1 MFSLL
6 QKIGKALMTPIAVLP
21 VAALLLRLGF
31 GDIFDGQA
39 ALVMKSAGETVF
51 ANLDLLFGIGI
62 AYGLAKNNDGA
73 AALSGAIG
81 VLIAKAVYVSIDKDV
96 NMGVFVGIIIGVIA
110 GMLYNRF
117 HNIKLPEFL
126 GFFGGKRFV
135 PITTS
140 LAAIAIGVLAGYFW
154 PYVQN
159 GIDAFSNM
167 IIGLQEFGTFLY
179 GVLNR
184 LLIPLGLHH
193 ILNSVFW
200 FQLGDYTYMKDGVE
214 VVANG
219 DLHRFFAGDPS
230 AGVYMSGFY
239 VVMMFGLP
247 ALALAIYLNTP
258 KAYRK
263 KAGAILAGV
272 AFTSFLTGITEPL
285 EFMFLF
291 VAPPLFLLHAILT
304 GLALAAAQLLN
315 IHAGFGFSAGFI
327 DYVINYKLGTNPW
340 LILPLGAVFA
350 VIYFVAS
357 YYLIKVL
364 KLKILETELSDSDE
378 MESNGG
384 TTEAEA
390 FIRALGGEENILN
403 TDACITRLRMSVND
417 SSQLRDE
424 DFTML
429 GAKGV
434 IRPDK
439 GSIQIILGTKAEKV
453 AEEIKEA
460 LKA

>member
-1 MFSLL
+1 MFNLL
-6 QKIGKALMTPIAVLP
+6 QRIGKALMTPIAVLP

-31 GDIFDGQA
+31 GDIFDGQI
-39 ALVMKSAGETVF
+39 ALIMKSAGDAVF
-51 ANLDLLFGIGI
+51 ANLDMLFGIGI

-81 VLIAKAVYVSIDKDV
+81 VFIAKAVYLSIDKDV
-96 NMGVFVGIIIGVIA
+96 NMGVFVGIIIGVLA
-110 GMLYNRF
+110 GTLYNRY
-117 HNIKLPEFL
+117 HNIKVPEFL

-135 PITTS
+135 PIITA
-140 LAAIAIGVLAGYFW
+140 LAAIVVGILAGYFW
-154 PYVQN
+154 HYAQ
-159 GIDAFSNM
+159 GAIDAFSNM
-167 IIGLQEFGTFLY
+167 IIGLGEVGTFIY
-179 GVLNR
+179 GTLNR

-200 FQLGDYTYMKDGVE
+200 FQLGDYAYIKDGVE

-239 VVMMFGLP
+239 LMMMFGLP
-247 ALALAIYLNTP
+247 AMTYAIYLNTP

-285 EFMFLF
+285 EFLFLF
-291 VAPPLFLLHAILT
+291 VAPPLFVLHALLT
-304 GLALAAAQLLN
+304 GLALATAQLFN

-327 DYVINYKLGTNPW
+327 DYVINYKLGTNPI
-340 LILPLGAVFA
+340 LILPLGLVFA
-350 VIYFVAS
+350 GLYFVLS

-364 KLKILETELSDSDE
+364 KLNIMETELKEDNDGSGGSDE
-378 MESNGG
+378 
-384 TTEAEA
+384 ALA
-390 FIRALGGEENILN
+390 FIAALGGRENIVN

-417 SSQLRDE
+417 SSALKDE
-424 DFTML
+424 DFMKL

-434 IRPDK
+434 IRLDNK
-439 GSIQIILGTKAEKV
+439 SIQVVLGAKAEGV
-453 AEEIKEA
+453 AEGIKEA
-460 LKA
+460 LKP

>member
-1 MFSLL
+1 MFNLL

-21 VAALLLRLGF
+21 IAALLLRLGF
-31 GDIFDGQA
+31 GDIFDGQIA
-39 ALVMKSAGETVF
+39 IIMKSAGDAVF
-51 ANLDLLFGIGI
+51 SNLDLLFGVGI

-81 VLIAKAVYVSIDKDV
+81 VLIAKAVYLSIDKDV
-96 NMGVFVGIIIGVIA
+96 NMGVFVGIIIGVLA
-110 GMLYNRF
+110 GTLYNRF
-117 HNIKLPEFL
+117 HDIKLPEFL

-135 PITTS
+135 PIVT
-140 LAAIAIGVLAGYFW
+140 AISAILVGVLAGYFW
-154 PYVQN
+154 HYAQG

-167 IIGLQEFGTFLY
+167 IIGLNEAGTFIY
-179 GVLNR
+179 GTLNR

-219 DLHRFFAGDPS
+219 DLHRFFAGDPT
-230 AGVYMSGFY
+230 AGIYMSGFY
-239 VVMMFGLP
+239 LVMMFGLP
-247 ALALAIYLNTP
+247 AMTYAIYLNTP
-258 KAYRK
+258 KEYRK

-285 EFMFLF
+285 EFLFLF
-291 VAPPLFLLHAILT
+291 VAPPLFLLHALLT
-304 GLALAAAQLLN
+304 GLALAVAQMFN

-327 DYVINYKLGTNPW
+327 DYVINYKLSTNAL
-340 LILPLGAVFA
+340 LILPLGAAFA
-350 VIYFVAS
+350 ALYFVLS
-357 YYLIKVL
+357 YYLIKIL
-364 KLKILETELSDSDE
+364 KLKILETELKDDSTQNKVSSTALE
-378 MESNGG
+378 
-384 TTEAEA
+384 
-390 FIRALGGEENILN
+390 FIEALGGKKNITN

-417 SSQLRDE
+417 SSELLDE
-424 DFTML
+424 TFMAL

-434 IRPDK
+434 IRPNK
-439 GSIQIILGTKAEKV
+439 NSIQIVLGTRAEGV

>member
-1 MFSLL
+1 MFNLL

-31 GDIFDGQA
+31 GDIFDGQI
-39 ALVMKSAGETVF
+39 ALIMKSAGDAVF
-51 ANLDLLFGIGI
+51 SNLDLLFGVGI

-81 VLIAKAVYVSIDKDV
+81 VLIAKAVYLSIDKDV
-96 NMGVFVGIIIGVIA
+96 NMGVFVGIIIGVLA
-110 GMLYNRF
+110 GTLYNRF

-135 PITTS
+135 PIITAVS
-140 LAAIAIGVLAGYFW
+140 AILVGVLAGYFW
-154 PYVQN
+154 HYAQ
-159 GIDAFSNM
+159 GAIDSFSNM
-167 IIGLQEFGTFLY
+167 IIGLNEVGTFIY
-179 GVLNR
+179 GTLNR

-239 VVMMFGLP
+239 LVMMFGLP
-247 ALALAIYLNTP
+247 AMTYAIYLNTP
-258 KAYRK
+258 KTYRK

-285 EFMFLF
+285 EFLFLF
-291 VAPPLFLLHAILT
+291 VAPPLFILHALLT
-304 GLALAAAQLLN
+304 GLALAVAQLFN

-327 DYVINYKLGTNPW
+327 DYVINYKLATNPL

-350 VIYFVAS
+350 ALYFVLS
-357 YYLIKVL
+357 YYLIKIL
-364 KLKILETELSDSDE
+364 KLKILETELKEDSSKDEVSDE
-378 MESNGG
+378 
-384 TTEAEA
+384 AQA
-390 FIRALGGEENILN
+390 FISALGGTENIVN

-417 SSQLRDE
+417 SSKLE
-424 DFTML
+424 DKNFMKL
-429 GAKGV
+429 GAKGI

-439 GSIQIILGTKAEKV
+439 NSIQIVLGTRAEGV
-453 AEEIKEA
+453 AEEIKHLLRER
-460 LKA
+460 